1 MVVTDDEVILKKMIN
16 KLTMVWMIENN
27 EINSEDD

>member
-16 KLTMVWMIENN
+16 ILTMVWMIENN